1 MTFSLKSLGKY
12 KYILLLIACA
22 VVLLLLPAGGSD
34 TGDGGSSAAESRL
47 EYVLSGIEGVGR
59 VSVLCSEEGA
69 AVVCDGAGD
78 AAVRLAVVQAVSNY
92 TGLGSSRITVLPM
105 HSD

>member
-34 TGDGGSSAAESRL
+34 TGDVGSSAAESRL

-105 HSD
+105 QSD

>member
-59 VSVLCSEEGA
+59 VSV
-69 AVVCDGAGD
+69 VCDGAGD

-105 HSD
+105 QSD

>member
-47 EYVLSGIEGVGR
+47 EYVLSGIEGVGPGER
-59 VSVLCSEEGA
+59 PLLG
-69 AVVCDGAGD
+69 GRRGG
-78 AAVRLAVVQAVSNY
+78 RL
-92 TGLGSSRITVLPM
+92 RRRR
-105 HSD
+105 